1 MSFPK
6 IKATDGKGAFGVV
19 YRGELQHTA
28 IAVKVLNP
36 VSFIILC
43 YSCIVL
49 MLQIVV
55 TDTTRSTFSAEIEAL
70 TRQLCVN
77 SLRIPPITIYL
88 QVQTPKCDKLDGLL
102 QEETGTNLPFYARA

>member
-1 MSFPK
+1 MREFSEDYLL
-6 IKATDGKGAFGVV
+6 KAT
-19 YRGELQHTA
+19 HTA

-36 VSFIILC
+36 VSFIVLC
-43 YSCIVL
+43 YTCIIL

-88 QVQTPKCDKLDGLL
+88 QV
-102 QEETGTNLPFYARA
+102 

>member
-1 MSFPK
+1 MREFSEDD
-6 IKATDGKGAFGVV
+6 ILKATDGYKNIIGKGAFGVV

-36 VSFIILC
+36 VSFIVLC
-43 YSCIVL
+43 YSCIIL

-77 SLRIPPITIYL
+77 SLHIPPITIYL
-88 QVQTPKCDKLDGLL
+88 QV
-102 QEETGTNLPFYARA
+102 